1 MGRGRRSVESLK
13 KVFVALADKK
23 FIEHSKSLFYSAKVH
38 GKWDGDFVLI
48 VPEEDRDTFNE
59 KEFTDRG
66 IEIFFGKTL
75 IGNPKAH
82 YYKYYLWTEYFKKW
96 DWIFYCDMDVLFF
109 NEIKFN
115 LQNRQKDI
123 LYANDC
129 NTPLS
134 YQFEYR
140 DEYVGKMDSE
150 TYAKF
155 EWINK
160 KWGYW
165 GDGPNLPS
173 FQSCFM
179 LFHKDLIQDDTFDNL
194 IKLHNEYYVYYDLV
208 LHGLTEE
215 QSILN
220 VEFLYRWK
228 KLGDEFL
235 NAYSR
240 ADELDWE
247 FYDMLE
253 PYEDKRDYKSDN
265 IIGLHFYQFFQPWS
279 SHNLTFNKIYNKN
292 VEKFGEME

>member
-1 MGRGRRSVESLK
+1 MNS
-13 KVFVALADKK
+13 KVFVALANKK
-23 FIEHSKSLFYSAKVH
+23 FIEHSKSLFYSAKVD

-66 IEIFFGKTL
+66 VEIFFGKTL
-75 IGNPKAH
+75 PGKPKPH

-109 NEIKFN
+109 NKIEFD
-115 LQNRQKDI
+115 LESRQKDI

-129 NTPLS
+129 NGTCLKF
-134 YQFEYR
+134 QFEYR
-140 DEYVGKMDSE
+140 DFEVKRFNEEQQQKY
-150 TYAKF
+150 
-155 EWINK
+155 EWIQEN
-160 KWGYW
+160 WSW
-165 GDGPNLPS
+165 DTPS

-179 LFHKDLIQDDTFDNL
+179 LFHKDLIQNNTFDNL

-220 VEFLYRWK
+220 VEFIDKWK
-228 KLGDEFL
+228 KLGDKFL

-240 ADELDWE
+240 ANELNWE
-247 FYDMLE
+247 FDKMDE
-253 PYEDKRDYKSDN
+253 DYEDKEDYRSDG
-265 IIGLHFYQFFQPWS
+265 IVALHFYQFFQPWS
-279 SHNLTFNKIYNKN
+279 KHNLRFNPIWRKYNGR
-292 VEKFGEME
+292 F

>member
-1 MGRGRRSVESLK
+1 MNS
-13 KVFVALADKK
+13 KVFVALANKK
-23 FIEHSKSLFYSAKVH
+23 FIEHSKSLFYSAKVD

-59 KEFTDRG
+59 KEFTDKG
-66 IEIFFGKTL
+66 INIFFGKTL
-75 IGNPKAH
+75 PGNPKPH

-109 NEIKFN
+109 NEIKFD
-115 LQNRQKDI
+115 LQNRQKDV

-129 NTPLS
+129 NGTCLKF
-134 YQFEYR
+134 QFEYR
-140 DEYVGKMDSE
+140 DFEVKRFNEEQQQKY
-150 TYAKF
+150 
-155 EWINK
+155 EWIQEN
-160 KWGYW
+160 WSW
-165 GDGPNLPS
+165 DTPS

-220 VEFLYRWK
+220 VEFIDKGK
-228 KLGDEFL
+228 KLGDKFL

-240 ADELDWE
+240 ANELNWE
-247 FYDMLE
+247 FDKMDE
-253 PYEDKRDYKSDN
+253 DYEDKEDYRSDG
-265 IIGLHFYQFFQPWS
+265 IVALHFYQFFQPWS
-279 SHNLTFNKIYNKN
+279 KHNLKFYPIWKEYN
-292 VEKFGEME
+292 ERF

>member
-1 MGRGRRSVESLK
+1 MNS
-13 KVFVALADKK
+13 KVFVALANKK
-23 FIEHSKSLFYSAKVH
+23 FIEHSKSLIYSAKVD

-66 IEIFFGKTL
+66 VEIFFGKTL
-75 IGNPKAH
+75 PGKPKPH

-109 NEIKFN
+109 NKIEFD
-115 LQNRQKDI
+115 LESRQKDI

-129 NTPLS
+129 NGTCLKF
-134 YQFEYR
+134 QFEYR
-140 DEYVGKMDSE
+140 DFEVKRFNEEQQQKY
-150 TYAKF
+150 
-155 EWINK
+155 EWIQEN
-160 KWGYW
+160 WSW
-165 GDGPNLPS
+165 DTPS

-179 LFHKDLIQDDTFDNL
+179 LFHKDLIQNNTFDNL

-220 VEFLYRWK
+220 VEFIDKWK
-228 KLGDEFL
+228 KLGDKFL

-240 ADELDWE
+240 ANELNWE
-247 FYDMLE
+247 FDKMDE
-253 PYEDKRDYKSDN
+253 DYEDKEDYRSDG
-265 IIGLHFYQFFQPWS
+265 IVALHFYQFFQPWS
-279 SHNLTFNKIYNKN
+279 KHNLKFYPIWKEYND
-292 VEKFGEME
+292 KF

>member
-1 MGRGRRSVESLK
+1 MNS
-13 KVFVALADKK
+13 KVFVALANKK
-23 FIEHSKSLFYSAKVH
+23 FIEHSKSLFYSAKVD

-66 IEIFFGKTL
+66 VEIFFGKTL
-75 IGNPKAH
+75 PGKPKPH

-109 NEIKFN
+109 NKIEFD
-115 LQNRQKDI
+115 LESRQKDI

-129 NTPLS
+129 NGTCLKF
-134 YQFEYR
+134 QFEYR
-140 DEYVGKMDSE
+140 DFEVKRFNEEQQQKY
-150 TYAKF
+150 
-155 EWINK
+155 EWIQEN
-160 KWGYW
+160 WSW
-165 GDGPNLPS
+165 DTPS

-179 LFHKDLIQDDTFDNL
+179 LFHKDLIQNNTFDNL

-220 VEFLYRWK
+220 VEFIDKWK
-228 KLGDEFL
+228 KLGDKFL

-240 ADELDWE
+240 ANELNWE
-247 FYDMLE
+247 FDKMDE
-253 PYEDKRDYKSDN
+253 AYEDKEDYRSDG
-265 IIGLHFYQFFQPWS
+265 IVALHFYQFFQPWS
-279 SHNLTFNKIYNKN
+279 EHNLRFYPVWKEYND
-292 VEKFGEME
+292 KF

>member
-1 MGRGRRSVESLK
+1 MNS
-13 KVFVALADKK
+13 KVFVALENKK
-23 FIEHSKSLFYSAKVH
+23 FIEHSKSLFYSAKVD

-66 IEIFFGKTL
+66 VEIFFGKTL
-75 IGNPKAH
+75 PGKPKPH

-109 NEIKFN
+109 NKIEFD
-115 LQNRQKDI
+115 LESRQKDI

-129 NTPLS
+129 NGTCLKF
-134 YQFEYR
+134 QFEYR
-140 DEYVGKMDSE
+140 DFEVKRFNEEQQQKY
-150 TYAKF
+150 
-155 EWINK
+155 EWIQEN
-160 KWGYW
+160 WSW
-165 GDGPNLPS
+165 DTPS

-179 LFHKDLIQDDTFDNL
+179 LFHKDLIQNNTFDNL

-220 VEFLYRWK
+220 VEFIDKWK
-228 KLGDEFL
+228 KLGDKFL

-240 ADELDWE
+240 ANELNWE
-247 FYDMLE
+247 FDKMDE
-253 PYEDKRDYKSDN
+253 DYEDKEDYRSDG
-265 IIGLHFYQFFQPWS
+265 IVALHFYQFFQPWS
-279 SHNLTFNKIYNKN
+279 KHNLKFYPIWKEYND
-292 VEKFGEME
+292 KF

>member
-1 MGRGRRSVESLK
+1 MNS
-13 KVFVALADKK
+13 KVFVALANKK
-23 FIEHSKSLFYSAKVH
+23 FIEHSKSLFYSAKVD

-66 IEIFFGKTL
+66 VEIFFGKTL
-75 IGNPKAH
+75 PGKPKPH

-109 NEIKFN
+109 NKIEFD
-115 LQNRQKDI
+115 LESRQKDI

-129 NTPLS
+129 NGTCLKF
-134 YQFEYR
+134 QFEYR
-140 DEYVGKMDSE
+140 DFEVKRFNEEQQQKY
-150 TYAKF
+150 
-155 EWINK
+155 EWIQEN
-160 KWGYW
+160 WSW
-165 GDGPNLPS
+165 DTPS

-179 LFHKDLIQDDTFDNL
+179 LFHKDLIQNNTFDNL

-220 VEFLYRWK
+220 VEFIDKWK
-228 KLGDEFL
+228 KLGDKFL

-240 ADELDWE
+240 ANELNWE
-247 FYDMLE
+247 FDKMDE
-253 PYEDKRDYKSDN
+253 DYEDKEDYRSDG
-265 IIGLHFYQFFQPWS
+265 IVALHFYQFFQPWS
-279 SHNLTFNKIYNKN
+279 KHNLKFYPIWKEYND
-292 VEKFGEME
+292 KF